1 MAKKRK
7 RQKKMT
13 GFGLLVILTVV
24 LCGVV
29 LWGTAGLRKSRDE
42 KLARQQQLQ
51 AQIDEQRLRSE
62 RLDIRRDYTG
72 TKKFVEEMARKVLG
86 LVYPDEILFE
96 ENQEGQ

>member
-1 MAKKRK
+1 
-7 RQKKMT
+7 MT

-24 LCGVV
+24 LCGIV

-42 KLARQQQLQ
+42 KLARQQELQ
-51 AQIDEQRLRSE
+51 AQIDEQRERSE

-72 TKKFVEEMARKVLG
+72 TKKFLEEMARKVLG

-96 ENQEGQ
+96 ENQQGQ

>member
-1 MAKKRK
+1 
-7 RQKKMT
+7 MT